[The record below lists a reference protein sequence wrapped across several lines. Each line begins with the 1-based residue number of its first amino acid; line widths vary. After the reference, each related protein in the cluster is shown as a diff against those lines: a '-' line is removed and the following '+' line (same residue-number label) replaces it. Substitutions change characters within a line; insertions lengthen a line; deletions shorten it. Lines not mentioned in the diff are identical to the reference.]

1 MVEKMRL
8 MELFEKRYSVR
19 RFLPQAVPEKELDE
33 ILQAGRL
40 APSAHSVQPQRVLVV
55 KSEEGLA
62 KLRKITPSVFNAPLV
77 LIVCGDRSVAWV
89 NPWDKINCAEM
100 DSSIVTTLMMLKATE
115 AGIGSCWICNF
126 ERKLVKE
133 AFDIPE
139 KYDVECLLLL
149 GYSDIEPAK
158 HHYERTPLENTVFY
172 EHFDR

>member
-1 MVEKMRL
+1 MMVEKTQL
-8 MELFEKRYSVR
+8 MKLFEQRYSVR
-19 RFLPQAVPEKELDE
+19 RYLPQAIPEKELNE

-40 APSAHSVQPQRVLVV
+40 APSAHNVQPQRILVV
-55 KSEEGLA
+55 KSDEGLS
-62 KLRKITPSVFNAPLV
+62 KLRKITSCVFNAPLV

-89 NPWDKINCAEM
+89 NPWDKISCAEM

-126 ERKLVKE
+126 ERKSVKE

-149 GYSDIEPAK
+149 GYPDMEPAK
-158 HHYERTPLENTVFY
+158 YHYERVPLEDTVFY
-172 EHFDR
+172 ERF